1 MSASTPTR
9 SPCLASARKPLW
21 LLWAASPTRAMAIV
35 FVVAMLG
42 LGSALGLNGTGLIG
56 WHASVRATAVFAFP
70 LWLLAYLAGPI
81 ARLAPG
87 PTTRALRAR
96 RRAIGLAFFVAQ
108 YVHLAAIVG
117 LARIEPGILEDPTA
131 VYGGGFGFLMVAVLA
146 ATSND
151 ASVKRLGESAWRRL
165 HAFGQLTLAV
175 VYLATYGPLIDED
188 LAYWPAGALLLGAYA
203 LRGAAAL
210 RTRGAAGRG

>member
-1 MSASTPTR
+1 MSAATPTP
-9 SPCLASARKPLW
+9 SPRLASAANPRW
-21 LLWAASPTRAMAIV
+21 LSWAASPARAMAIV
-35 FVVAMLG
+35 LVVALLG
-42 LGSALGLNGTGLIG
+42 LGSALGLNGTGLVG
-56 WHASVRATAVFAFP
+56 WHAAVRATAVFAFP
-70 LWLLAYLAGPI
+70 FWLLAYVAGPV

-87 PTTRALRAR
+87 PTTRVLRTR

-117 LARIEPGILEDPTA
+117 LARVEPGILEDPA
-131 VYGGGFGFLMVAVLA
+131 GVYGGGFGFVMIGLLA

-151 ASVKRLGESAWRRL
+151 ASVKRLGGKAWRRL

-175 VYLATYGPLIDED
+175 VYLATYGPRIAED
-188 LAYWPAGALLLGAYA
+188 LSYWPAGALLLGAYA

-210 RTRGAAGRG
+210 KARGAAA

>member
-9 SPCLASARKPLW
+9 SPRLASAPKPLW

-56 WHASVRATAVFAFP
+56 WHAAVRATAVFAFP

-81 ARLAPG
+81 ARLAPR

-117 LARIEPGILEDPTA
+117 LARIEPGILEDPVA
-131 VYGGGFGFLMVAVLA
+131 VYGGGFGFLMIAVLA

-151 ASVKRLGESAWRRL
+151 ASVKRLGESTWRRL

-188 LAYWPAGALLLGAYA
+188 RSYWPAGALLLGAYA